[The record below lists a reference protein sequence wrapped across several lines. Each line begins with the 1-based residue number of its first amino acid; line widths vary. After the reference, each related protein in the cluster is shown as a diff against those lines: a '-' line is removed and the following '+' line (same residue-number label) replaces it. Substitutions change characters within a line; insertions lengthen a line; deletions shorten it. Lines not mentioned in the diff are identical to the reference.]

1 MKYAILDIG
10 SNSVR
15 LAIFADGNVIYRDKI
30 TSRLG
35 EGIISDRRLKDVPK
49 KRTLDAIE
57 VFLKKALDY
66 DVFMENILPFATAAV
81 RQTENGREFVEEV
94 YKTSGVSVSVL
105 SEAEECQVAVLGAL
119 NGGDGAVLDVG
130 GASSELVVCKN
141 KKIVFAESLPFGAVR
156 VYDAFKNDNC
166 NIFTMLEK
174 EAFYHNAPKIESLT
188 LIGGTASC
196 LAYCLSGDKVYDRD
210 KNHLR
215 FVPITDLYAY
225 LLKIRDLGADEI
237 SALYAIEKTRA
248 ETIFYG
254 GALIYTLLKHLGVNG
269 YTISENDNLEGYY
282 LLKVN
287 GNEYE
292 EK

>member
-57 VFLKKALDY
+57 FFLKKAFKCG
-66 DVFMENILPFATAAV
+66 VAAKNIFPFATAAV
-81 RQTENGREFVEEV
+81 RQTENGRDFIEEV
-94 YKTSGVSVSVL
+94 YKTLGVPINVL
-105 SEAEECQVAVLGAL
+105 SENEECKVAVLGAL
-119 NGGDGAVLDVG
+119 NGADGAVLDVG
-130 GASSELVVCKN
+130 GASSELVACKN
-141 KKIVFAESLPFGAVR
+141 KKILYAKSLPLGAVK
-156 VYDAFKNDNC
+156 VCDEFKNDKE
-166 NIFTMLEK
+166 NIFIRLEK
-174 EAFYHNAPKIESLT
+174 EVFYQDAPKIESLT
-188 LIGGTASC
+188 LVGGTASC
-196 LAYCLSGDKVYDRD
+196 LAHCLSGDKVYDRER
-210 KNHLR
+210 NHLR
-215 FVPITDLYAY
+215 FVSITDLYAY
-225 LLKIRDLGADEI
+225 LLKIKELGADEI
-237 SALYAIEKTRA
+237 SSLYGLEKTRA

-254 GALIYTLLKHLGVNG
+254 GALIYTILKRLGVNG
-269 YTISENDNLEGYY
+269 YTLSENDNLEGYY
-282 LLKVN
+282 LLVAN